1 VTANLR
7 WFAGWSNRWK
17 EALNAFEMTLVG
29 RLAAGR
35 KQQSDND
42 LHIIWTVPD
51 SSVPSAV
58 TARLEWLIL
67 GRCRAQR

>member
-1 VTANLR
+1 MTPSAYETIRYEVDADARVATVTLDR
-7 WFAGWSNRWK
+7 P

-51 SSVPSAV
+51 
-58 TARLEWLIL
+58 
-67 GRCRAQR
+67 